1 MSAFQNEN
9 LDMSA
14 FQFRGKTLS
23 GNPTDVLM
31 KNVPGRECNVGNP
44 CCLRGLM
51 LAEAKDNLTVTGCG
65 KGAWEE
71 ETAEKEK
78 WGSGSRE
85 GEANGVEE
93 SWQTDEP
100 EGVESNVWGGKA
112 GG

>member
-9 LDMSA
+9 LDMFA
-14 FQFRGKTLS
+14 FQFREKTLS

-65 KGAWEE
+65 EGAWEE

-78 WGSGSRE
+78 WGSGVRKGRSERGRGKLE
-85 GEANGVEE
+85 NRRTRGVER
-93 SWQTDEP
+93 
-100 EGVESNVWGGKA
+100 NVWGGKA